1 MDGNFAGYFVTQK
14 LGSEA
19 ISCGILSH
27 SDLPRDI
34 AS

>member
-1 MDGNFAGYFVTQK
+1 LLHAKNKEALLTYRK
-14 LGSEA
+14 LSY
-19 ISCGILSH
+19 SILLH